1 MENIQ
6 PMEKFYF
13 NEDLIVT
20 VIRPSIIDIS
30 GRFPLKPA
38 FDNPDMIRFILIT
51 EGNLELMIDYTT
63 YQLTR
68 NTLVEIFIPG
78 TLNYLMKSNDL
89 ACYEVLVSKRFL
101 EDISSHTKPVPITH
115 FTDIR
120 NSPAVELSHID
131 ANTLQVSI
139 ERIIYYLKQKQHHYR
154 KEVLLNTFY
163 NFILE
168 LGNIIMNIHKNRT
181 EPQKASRKDLVIR
194 DFIILMNESGKKE
207 HSPSFYADKLCI
219 STQYLSL
226 ILKEKSNKTAG
237 YWLASNL
244 ITEAKIMLRT
254 PYVTLQHI
262 TDELNFSDQASFG
275 KFFKKHTGIS
285 PKKYREEL

>member
-1 MENIQ
+1 MESIQ
-6 PMEKFYF
+6 PIEKFYF
-13 NEDLIVT
+13 NEELIIT
-20 VIRPSIIDIS
+20 VIKPSIIDIS

-38 FDNPDMIRFILIT
+38 FDNPNMIRFILIM
-51 EGNLELMIDYTT
+51 EGELELMIDYTT
-63 YQLTR
+63 YRLTR

-89 ACYEVLVSKRFL
+89 ACYELLVSKRFIEEITL
-101 EDISSHTKPVPITH
+101 DTKPVPITH

-120 NSPAVELSHID
+120 NSPAVELSEHHTQ
-131 ANTLQVSI
+131 TLQQSI
-139 ERIIYYLKQKQHHYR
+139 ERIIHYLKQKEHNYR
-154 KEVLLNTFY
+154 KEMLVNTFY

-168 LGNIIMNIHKNRT
+168 LGNIITAIHKNRT
-181 EPQKASRKDLVIR
+181 EPHKISRKDLVIQ
-194 DFIILMNESGKKE
+194 DFISLMNEYGKKE
-207 HSPSFYADKLCI
+207 HAPSFYAGKLCI

-254 PYVTLQHI
+254 PCVTLQQI
-262 TDELNFSDQASFG
+262 TDRLNFADQASFG